1 MNSIAFSAFLACLSG
16 QIHAQ
21 TAVGTGTSS
30 VRAGE
35 PVTLNFANAEIEAVA
50 RTMATITGRNV
61 VVDPRVKGQLTL
73 ITERAVPPMAAFQQ
87 FLAALRLQ
95 GFTVVESAGLYKVV
109 PEADA
114 KLQGGSVSVS
124 QGGAT
129 GGPAGGQIVTQIFKL
144 NFENAANLV
153 PVLRPLISPNNTIN
167 VNPGNNSLVITD
179 YADNLQRLAR
189 IVAAMDV
196 SNATD
201 VEVIPLRNAIAA
213 DLVPLVSRLI
223 DGGSNGAA
231 PTAVQGQTD
240 NAFKTTLLAEPRSNS
255 LILRAANPARVAM
268 VRSLVEK
275 LDQPPAPGSSAS
287 TGNIHVVY
295 LKNADATKLATTL
308 RAAMSSASGAATTS
322 TGGNGSST
330 PSTTTGITN
339 TSMLGS
345 GTSSSSA
352 GLGSGTA
359 LGAGAGSSNTNS
371 NQPSTGGQIQADPT
385 TNSLIISAPEPQ
397 YRQLRAVID
406 KLDGRR
412 AQVLVESLIVEV
424 SASKLAQ
431 FGIQWQGTIGAGNN
445 GTVGVIGTNSGTA
458 GANILGATAAI
469 ASGNATT
476 IATAVGSLGGGL
488 NMALAP
494 RINGQYYLGALANF
508 LQNSGDAN
516 VLSTPNLMTLDNE
529 EAKIVIG
536 NNVPFVTGSYA
547 NTGGNSGAVNPFN
560 TVERK
565 DVGLMLRVRPQIS
578 ENGTVKMSIYQEVS
592 KIAAA
597 TLKDTNGPTTSK
609 RSIESNVVVDDGNII
624 VIGGLL
630 EDSYSQAEDKVPVMG
645 DIPVVGALFRS
656 ENRSR
661 KKTNLMVFLRPV
673 VVRDSMTSDAL
684 MTDRYEAIRA
694 LQQVVQPDNNLVM
707 RSVSGAPILPPLE
720 PRAMPAAAEPAL
732 QPAPVPAPAQPPAP
746 MPPQTAVP
754 AALAAP
760 APVVATLPPAAEAEP
775 TEPAPSPAPAKAL
788 PPSYF
793 VNVGIFANGN
803 TTRDTLAKLRKADLP
818 VNVQAVNTNRGS
830 RTRVRVGPF
839 NTLKAAD
846 KAAVSVRALALEAD
860 VIRQ

>member
-1 MNSIAFSAFLACLSG
+1 
-16 QIHAQ
+16 
-21 TAVGTGTSS
+21 
-30 VRAGE
+30 
-35 PVTLNFANAEIEAVA
+35 
-50 RTMATITGRNV
+50 
-61 VVDPRVKGQLTL
+61 
-73 ITERAVPPMAAFQQ
+73 
-87 FLAALRLQ
+87 
-95 GFTVVESAGLYKVV
+95 
-109 PEADA
+109 
-114 KLQGGSVSVS
+114 
-124 QGGAT
+124 
-129 GGPAGGQIVTQIFKL
+129 
-144 NFENAANLV
+144 
-153 PVLRPLISPNNTIN
+153 
-167 VNPGNNSLVITD
+167 
-179 YADNLQRLAR
+179 
-189 IVAAMDV
+189 
-196 SNATD
+196 
-201 VEVIPLRNAIAA
+201 
-213 DLVPLVSRLI
+213 
-223 DGGSNGAA
+223 
-231 PTAVQGQTD
+231 
-240 NAFKTTLLAEPRSNS
+240 
-255 LILRAANPARVAM
+255 
-268 VRSLVEK
+268 
-275 LDQPPAPGSSAS
+275 
-287 TGNIHVVY
+287 
-295 LKNADATKLATTL
+295 
-308 RAAMSSASGAATTS
+308 
-322 TGGNGSST
+322 
-330 PSTTTGITN
+330 
-339 TSMLGS
+339 
-345 GTSSSSA
+345 
-352 GLGSGTA
+352 
-359 LGAGAGSSNTNS
+359 
-371 NQPSTGGQIQADPT
+371 
-385 TNSLIISAPEPQ
+385 
-397 YRQLRAVID
+397 
-406 KLDGRR
+406 
-412 AQVLVESLIVEV
+412 
-424 SASKLAQ
+424 
-431 FGIQWQGTIGAGNN
+431 
-445 GTVGVIGTNSGTA
+445 
-458 GANILGATAAI
+458 
-469 ASGNATT
+469 
-476 IATAVGSLGGGL
+476 
-488 NMALAP
+488 
-494 RINGQYYLGALANF
+494 
-508 LQNSGDAN
+508 
-516 VLSTPNLMTLDNE
+516 MTLDNE

-592 KIAAA
+592 KIDDS
-597 TLKDTNGPTTSK
+597 TRKDTNGPTTSK

-732 QPAPVPAPAQPPAP
+732 QTAPVPAPVQPPAP

-793 VNVGIFANGN
+793 VNVGIFANGK